1 MNLEKETKL
10 FQGGVK
16 FIAAIDEAGR
26 GPLAGPVVSAC
37 VIIDKNFKITP
48 ELEMVKDSKKLSPKK
63 RQELFSIIKKNVKA
77 VAIGVCDH
85 EIIDRVNILQATFL
99 SMKKSLEKTQINAD
113 IVLLDGKF
121 EIPKIQIKQEA
132 IISGDNLVFSIAMA
146 SIIAKVSRDYIME
159 KYDQEFPL
167 YNFKKH
173 KGYGTK
179 EHMKMISLYG
189 PSPIHR
195 LSFAPF
201 SQKNIKTN

>member
-1 MNLEKETKL
+1 MNLEKEIKL
-10 FQGGVK
+10 FQEGK
-16 FIAAIDEAGR
+16 KLIAAIDEAGR

-37 VIIDKNFKITP
+37 VVIDKNFKITP
-48 ELEMVKDSKKLSPKK
+48 ELESIRDSKKLSAKK

-77 VAIGVCDH
+77 VNIGICDH
-85 EIIDRVNILQATFL
+85 KTIDKINILQATFL
-99 SMKKSLEKTQINAD
+99 SMKKSLEKIELPID
-113 IVLLDGKF
+113 IVLIDGKF
-121 EIPKIQIKQEA
+121 EIPKISIKQEA
-132 IISGDNLVFSIAMA
+132 IISGDNLVFTIAMA

-159 KYDQEFPL
+159 KYDQEFSL

-179 EHMKMISLYG
+179 EHMKMIDLYG

-201 SQKNIKTN
+201 SQKNIKD